1 MARPDGR
8 GPADLRPVR
17 FQRGYIKHAEG
28 SVRVDCGDTVVV
40 CTASVESGVPPF
52 LRGSGQGWVTAE
64 YGMLPRSTHSRMP
77 RDESRGRQGGRTME
91 IQRLIGRALR
101 SVVTMPALGERTIW
115 LDCDVLQADGG
126 TRTAAVTG
134 AFVALVEALAGL
146 RARRELPYLPV
157 GDVVA
162 AISAGVV
169 GGEVVLDLAYQED
182 SRAEVDLNLVG
193 TGWGRLVEIQ
203 GTAERD
209 PFTAMQ
215 LQQMLA
221 VGRQGIAH
229 LIELQRETLGEL
241 ARHIGEPVPQG
252 VLLPQGKRLPSD
264 AS

>member
-1 MARPDGR
+1 
-8 GPADLRPVR
+8 
-17 FQRGYIKHAEG
+17 
-28 SVRVDCGDTVVV
+28 
-40 CTASVESGVPPF
+40 
-52 LRGSGQGWVTAE
+52 
-64 YGMLPRSTHSRMP
+64 
-77 RDESRGRQGGRTME
+77 ME

-193 TGWGRLVEIQ
+193 TGDGRLVEIQ

>member
-1 MARPDGR
+1 MPRADGR
-8 GPADLRPVR
+8 GPAELRPVR

-28 SVRVDCGDTVVV
+28 SVRVDFGDTVVV

-77 RDESRGRQGGRTME
+77 REASRGRQGGRTME

-101 SVVTMPALGERTIW
+101 SVVTMAALGERTIW

-134 AFVALVEALAGL
+134 AFVALVEALSGL
-146 RARRELPYLPV
+146 RGRRDLPYLPV
-157 GDVVA
+157 SDTVA

-169 GGEVVLDLAYQED
+169 DGEVILDLAYQED

-193 TGWGRLVEIQ
+193 TGGGRLVEIQ
-203 GTAERD
+203 GTAERA
-209 PFTAMQ
+209 PFTAEQ
-215 LQQMLA
+215 LEQMLH
-221 VGRQGIAH
+221 VGRQGIAQ
-229 LIELQRETLGEL
+229 LVAMQRETLGDL

-252 VLLPQGKRLPSD
+252 VLLPQGKRIPSD